1 LKRKTSNTPVP
12 PLQPR
17 SYSDAPTVITKPDL
31 QVEEVLF
38 QSYLRERQRAY
49 RYLAEMLRLKADA
62 KAKKAWARVQRLTKL
77 KVSPSEKR

>member
-1 LKRKTSNTPVP
+1 LKHKNTQA
-12 PLQPR
+12 PLTPR
-17 SYSDAPTVITKPDL
+17 RYAEPTTITKPDL

-38 QSYLRERQRAY
+38 QSYLREKQRAD